1 MHMLY
6 PTLCLSMQ
14 QQKKAGGGGGRG
26 HIKYITILNSTS
38 TSLARQRG
46 NSYMYQDS
54 MCTCVY
60 YAEYVKHLTLYIF
73 PFYSVFCS
81 FPFSVSGFRNS
92 VILCNYWLHTRVTSE
107 IVAKPRLTLV
117 FEGWQFPMLPSRAVN
132 IYYIILNVN

>member
-1 MHMLY
+1 MLY

-14 QQKKAGGGGGRG
+14 QQKKAGGGGRG

-73 PFYSVFCS
+73 PFYSVSVRFR
-81 FPFSVSGFRNS
+81 FPF
-92 VILCNYWLHTRVTSE
+92 RVLET
-107 IVAKPRLTLV
+107 P
-117 FEGWQFPMLPSRAVN
+117 
-132 IYYIILNVN
+132 